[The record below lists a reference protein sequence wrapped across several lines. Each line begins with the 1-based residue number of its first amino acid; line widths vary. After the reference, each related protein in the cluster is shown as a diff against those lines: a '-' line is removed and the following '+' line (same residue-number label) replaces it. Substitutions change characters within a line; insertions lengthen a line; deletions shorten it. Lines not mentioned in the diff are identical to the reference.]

1 MMKFGISTKI
11 TLLAV
16 ILVLLTASSVGVM
29 VYQESNELLVKKEL
43 NDIVRGIEREAIYIK
58 SEFSMLKK
66 DVSFLSK
73 TPPIQG
79 IRRTLNGLD
88 PLDGSSNEEWLNRL
102 SVIFSNFLLERPDY
116 TQIQFISVKNDGLA
130 LVSVEKRGN
139 DVISLSK
146 NELQNKKN
154 KDYYSRRI
162 GKHPG
167 EIYFSNITLNKEA
180 GVITKPYFPIISVV
194 VPVFDKSHI
203 MFGLVVIDMD
213 MSGVLKVFMNN
224 APEFS
229 NHYVTNSRGDYL
241 AHPDTNKVFAFEFDS
256 DYRVQTEFPAIAGN
270 YGENDIS
277 WGVEKSDIIIR
288 DDNNIL
294 RFIPVRYDLNEPSS
308 IIYIGVST
316 SLRDAIENIA
326 VVNNKSILLG
336 VSLIVISVVLSI
348 LFSRMITR
356 PLTQIIS
363 AAKQYGRGNYSA
375 ALPTEYG
382 GEIGTLSTVI
392 KLMGEEIEKRNKEII
407 NSEKIMKSIV
417 SNAVDGI
424 VTIDQNGVVLTFNDA
439 CEKIFGH
446 RREEVI
452 GSNISTLMSDDDSG
466 DQLYLAKFF
475 SHSSKKIF
483 DQKFNVKG
491 ERKNRDKF
499 PLNIS
504 VSEMDLDNGRNFVVM
519 MRDVTEENKA
529 KKELLKYRDHLEE
542 LIEEQVVDLNVAK
555 ELAEHANIA
564 KSEFLAN
571 MSHELRTPLN
581 SLLILAENLV
591 ENKDG
596 NLKSNQLEAATIIY
610 NSGKDLLVL
619 INDILDLAKI
629 ESGKYLVNNEC
640 FFVED
645 LVENIKSQFTHVAS
659 SKELYFKVSI
669 DASVPKELISDR
681 QRISQVLK
689 NFVSN
694 AFKFTH
700 HGGVELSVKMS
711 LASSE
716 VLFSVKDSGIGIPD
730 DMLKSVFMSFV
741 QVDGTTSREYGGTGL
756 GLSISKEMAKLIGGE
771 ITLESSGSGSV
782 FCLVIPCDINAPVA
796 AVVIDQPSRLHT
808 VSEKISTDIAP
819 IRNEAL
825 FKDDRSSIV
834 DGDDVMLIIE
844 DDPHFAR
851 ILYASTHLKGFK
863 CLISSNGL
871 DGLTLATD
879 YRPDAIILDIGLPD
893 ISGLEVFEKL
903 HYKKETRDIPVY
915 FISVHDEQK
924 DLIEKGAVGYLTKPI
939 TQEQLD
945 GVIDNI
951 RTMSSAKVKDILI
964 VEDDIPMQQYLTLL
978 FCHKGLNVVAVD
990 NAEDALEKLKTR
1002 RFCGMML
1009 DLMLPGM
1016 SGLDLLDMVSDDA
1029 DIIQPPVMIYSGKD
1043 VTDDERE
1050 RLQKYTDTFIK
1061 KQDGSDQLLNDVL
1074 DTLSGDNF
1082 IPEMDI
1088 GRDFS
1093 EFEEGDVSHMEV
1105 SWVMNNLFKGMTA
1118 LLVDDDQRNTFA
1130 LSFILNQAGFET
1142 ILAEDGQQALDA
1154 LDKNPDVDIVLMDI
1168 MMPVMDG
1175 YEAIERIRQQSRFES
1190 LPVLA
1195 VTAKAMKEDRD
1206 KCLKIGAT
1214 DYLPKPI
1221 EARRLFSMM
1230 ATCLN
1235 LEENEKM
1242 SV

>member
-1 MMKFGISTKI
+1 MKFGISTKI

-16 ILVLLTASSVGVM
+16 MLVLLTASSVGVM
-29 VYQESNELLVKKEL
+29 VYKENNALLVEKEL
-43 NDIVRGIEREAIYIK
+43 NDIVSGIDREAILIK
-58 SEFSMLKK
+58 SEFEMLKK

-79 IRRTLNGLD
+79 IFRTLQGPD
-88 PLDGSSNEEWLNRL
+88 PLDGSSNEEWLDRL
-102 SVIFSNFLLERPDY
+102 SSIFSNFLLERPEY
-116 TQIQFISVKNDGLA
+116 TQIRFISVTDDGLE
-130 LVSVEKRGN
+130 LVRVEKRG
-139 DVISLSK
+139 SK
-146 NELQNKKN
+146 IITLRKSELQNKGEER
-154 KDYYSRRI
+154 YYTKRM

-167 EIYFSNITLNKEA
+167 DIYFSNITLNKEHGA
-180 GVITKPYFPIISVV
+180 ITKPYSPVILAV
-194 VPVFDKSHI
+194 VPVFDNNHV
-203 MFGLVVIDMD
+203 MFGLVVINMD
-213 MSGVLKVFMNN
+213 LSSIFKGFMNN
-224 APEFS
+224 APDFS
-229 NHYVTNSRGDYL
+229 NHYVTNDNGDYL
-241 AHPDTNKVFAFEFDS
+241 AHHDSSKVFGFEFDNEHK
-256 DYRVQTEFPAIAGN
+256 VQTEFPGVAGN
-270 YGENDIS
+270 FGTSNIS
-277 WGVEKSDIIIR
+277 WGVEKGVVSIR
-288 DDNNIL
+288 DTHSIL
-294 RFIPVRYDLNEPSS
+294 RFIPVRYDQNEISS
-308 IIYIGVST
+308 IIYLGVST
-316 SLRDAIENIA
+316 SLENAYKNVEIVRD
-326 VVNNKSILLG
+326 KSILLG
-336 VSLIVISVVLSI
+336 MSLIIVGVVLAI

-363 AAKQYGRGNYSA
+363 ATKRYGRGDYSA
-375 ALPTEYG
+375 PLPTDCG

-392 KLMGEEIEKRNKEII
+392 KTMGEEVDKRNKEII

-424 VTIDQNGVVLTFNDA
+424 VTIDENCQVLTFNAA
-439 CEKIFGH
+439 CEKIFGF
-446 RREEVI
+446 RREEII
-452 GSNISTLMSDDDSG
+452 GSNISILMSEGGAGNKLD
-466 DQLYLAKFF
+466 LEEYF
-475 SHSSKKIF
+475 SDASKKILG
-483 DQKFNVKG
+483 QKFNVNG

-504 VSEMDLDNGRNFVVM
+504 VSEMDLDSDRNFVVM

-529 KKELLKYRDHLEE
+529 KEELLQYRDHLEE
-542 LIEEQVVDLNVAK
+542 LIEEQVVDLNIAK
-555 ELAEHANIA
+555 DLAENANIA

-591 ENKDG
+591 DNKDG
-596 NLKSNQLEAATIIY
+596 NLTSSQLEAATIIHH
-610 NSGKDLLVL
+610 SGKDLLVL

-629 ESGKYLVNNEC
+629 ESGKYIVNNER
-640 FFVED
+640 FFIASLIE
-645 LVENIKSQFTHVAS
+645 EIKAQFTPIAS
-659 SKELYFKVSI
+659 GKGLYFKISI
-669 DASVPKELISDR
+669 DDNVPKELVSDR
-681 QRISQVLK
+681 QRISQILK
-689 NFVSN
+689 NFSSN

-700 HGGVELSVKMS
+700 QGGVELSVKIS
-711 LASSE
+711 LSSSA

-730 DMLKSVFMSFV
+730 DKLQSVFMSFV

-756 GLSISKEMAKLIGGE
+756 GLSISTEMAKLIGGE
-771 ITLESSGSGSV
+771 IALESDGSGSV
-782 FCLVIPCDINAPVA
+782 FSLSVPCDVNVA
-796 AVVIDQPSRLHT
+796 APIMTEQSTLPPNDIKSISNDI
-808 VSEKISTDIAP
+808 VSLK
-819 IRNEAL
+819 NEAL
-825 FKDDRSSIV
+825 FKDDRSIIV
-834 DGDDVMLIIE
+834 EDDDVVLIIE

-863 CLISSNGL
+863 CLISNNGIDGIALAL
-871 DGLTLATD
+871 D
-879 YRPDAIILDIGLPD
+879 YKPDAIILDIGLPD

-924 DLIEKGAVGYLTKPI
+924 DLLEKGAVGYLTKPI

-945 GVIDNI
+945 GVIDDI
-951 RTMSSAKVKDILI
+951 KTMSSAKVKDILI
-964 VEDDIPMQQYLTLL
+964 VEDDIPMQHYLTLL
-978 FCHKGLNVVAVD
+978 FYHKGINVVAVD
-990 NAEDALEKLKTR
+990 NAEDALEALKTR

-1016 SGLDLLDMVSDDA
+1016 SGLDLLDIVSDDVN
-1029 DIIQPPVMIYSGKD
+1029 IIQPPVMIYSGKD
-1043 VTDDERE
+1043 VTDEERE

-1061 KQDGSDQLLNDVL
+1061 KQDGPDQLLKDVL
-1074 DTLSGDNF
+1074 DTFSGENYILD
-1082 IPEMDI
+1082 MDTS
-1088 GRDFS
+1088 GNFS
-1093 EFEEGDVSHMEV
+1093 EFEKDDVSHMEV
-1105 SWVMNNLFKGMTA
+1105 GKVMNNLFKGMTA
-1118 LLVDDDQRNTFA
+1118 LLVDDDKRNTFA

-1221 EARRLFSMM
+1221 EARRLFTIMES
-1230 ATCLN
+1230 CLN
-1235 LEENEKM
+1235 LEEEKI

>member
-1 MMKFGISTKI
+1 MKFGISTKI

-16 ILVLLTASSVGVM
+16 MLVLLTASSVGVM
-29 VYQESNELLVKKEL
+29 VYKESNELLVEKEL
-43 NDIVRGIEREAIYIK
+43 NDIVSGIEREAIYVQ
-58 SEFSMLKK
+58 SEFEILKK

-79 IRRTLNGLD
+79 IRRTLNGPD

-102 SVIFSNFLLERPDY
+102 SVIFSNFLQERPDY
-116 TQIQFISVKNDGLA
+116 TQIQFISVKDDGLE
-130 LVSVEKRGN
+130 LVSVEKRGS
-139 DVISLSK
+139 DVISLRKSELK
-146 NELQNKKN
+146 NRGNES
-154 KDYYSRRI
+154 YYARRK

-167 EIYFSNITLNKEA
+167 ETYFSSIALNKEA
-180 GVITKPYFPIISVV
+180 GVITKPYTPIISVV
-194 VPVFDKSHI
+194 VPVFDENHI
-203 MFGLVVIDMD
+203 MFGLVVINMD
-213 MSGVLKVFMNN
+213 MSNVLKEFMNN

-229 NHYVTNSRGDYL
+229 SHYVTNSRGDYL
-241 AHPDTNKVFAFEFDS
+241 AHPDTSKVFLFEFGS
-256 DYRVQTEFPAIAGN
+256 EYRVQTEFPGIADN
-270 YGENDIS
+270 YGASDIS
-277 WGVEKSDIIIR
+277 WGIEKNDISIR
-288 DDNNIL
+288 DANSIL
-294 RFIPVRYDLNEPSS
+294 RFIPVRYDFNEPSS
-308 IIYIGVST
+308 AIYLGVST
-316 SLRDAIENIA
+316 SLQHAIENVEI
-326 VVNNKSILLG
+326 VRNKSILLG
-336 VSLIVISVVLSI
+336 ASLIVIGVVLAI

-363 AAKQYGRGNYSA
+363 AAKRYGRGDYSA
-375 ALPTEYG
+375 PLPTECG
-382 GEIGTLSTVI
+382 GEIGTLSAVI
-392 KLMGEEIEKRNKEII
+392 KAMGEEVNKRNKEII
-407 NSEKIMKSIV
+407 NSEKTMKSIV
-417 SNAVDGI
+417 KNAVDGI
-424 VTIDQNGVVLTFNDA
+424 VTIDQNGVVLTFNAA
-439 CEKIFGH
+439 CEKIFGY
-446 RREEVI
+446 RREEII
-452 GSNISTLMSDDDSG
+452 GSNISILMSEPDTG
-466 DQLYLAKFF
+466 NQLYLGKCF
-475 SHSSKKIF
+475 SDKSKKILG
-483 DQKFNVKG
+483 QKFNVTGK
-491 ERKNRDKF
+491 RKNRDKF

-504 VSEMDLDNGRNFVVM
+504 VSEMGLDSDRNFVVM
-519 MRDVTEENKA
+519 MRDVTEENRA
-529 KKELLKYRDHLEE
+529 KEELLKYRDHLEE

-555 ELAEHANIA
+555 DLAEHANIA

-591 ENKDG
+591 DNKDG
-596 NLKSNQLEAATIIY
+596 NLTSSQLEAATIIY

-629 ESGKYLVNNEC
+629 ESGKYLVNNES
-640 FFVED
+640 FFVEG
-645 LVENIKSQFTHVAS
+645 LVEDIKSQFTHVAS
-659 SKELYFKVSI
+659 GKGLYFKVNI
-669 DASVPKELISDR
+669 DGDVPKELVSDR
-681 QRISQVLK
+681 QRIGQILK
-689 NFVSN
+689 NFTSN

-700 HGGVELSVKMS
+700 QGGVELSVRMS
-711 LASSE
+711 LTSAE
-716 VLFSVKDSGIGIPD
+716 VLFSVKDSGIGIPSD
-730 DMLKSVFMSFV
+730 KLQSVFMSFV

-756 GLSISKEMAKLIGGE
+756 GLSISKEMANLIGGE
-771 ITLESSGSGSV
+771 ITLESDDSGSV
-782 FCLVIPCDINAPVA
+782 FSLVIPCDVNVEVLP
-796 AVVIDQPSRLHT
+796 VVIEQASPLH
-808 VSEKISTDIAP
+808 VSTKIISNDVVP
-819 IRNEAL
+819 VKNEAL
-825 FKDDRSSIV
+825 FKDDRASIV

-863 CLISSNGL
+863 CLISNNGL
-871 DGLTLATD
+871 DGLSLASD
-879 YRPDAIILDIGLPD
+879 YKPDAIILDIGLPD

-924 DLIEKGAVGYLTKPI
+924 DLLEKGAVGYLTKPI

-951 RTMSSAKVKDILI
+951 RTMSNSKIKDVLI
-964 VEDDIPMQQYLTLL
+964 VEDDIPMQQYLSLL
-978 FCHKGLNVVAVD
+978 FCHKGINVVAVD
-990 NAEDALEKLKTR
+990 NAEDALEQLKTR

-1016 SGLDLLDMVSDDA
+1016 SGLDLLDVVSDDVN
-1029 DIIQPPVMIYSGKD
+1029 IIQPPVMIYSGKD

-1061 KQDGSDQLLNDVL
+1061 KQEGSDRLLNDVL
-1074 DTLSGDNF
+1074 DAFSGERF
-1082 IPEMDI
+1082 IPDVDA
-1088 GRDFS
+1088 GSDFS
-1093 EFEEGDVSHMEV
+1093 VFEKGDISHMEV
-1105 SWVMNNLFKGMTA
+1105 GRVMNNLFKGMTA
-1118 LLVDDDQRNTFA
+1118 LLVDDDKRNTFA

-1221 EARRLFSMM
+1221 EARKLFSMM
-1230 ATCLN
+1230 ASCLH
-1235 LEENEKM
+1235 LEEET